1 MAVNA
6 EATVTLSLIDKIT
19 GPIKRLGARL
29 SALGKKLGFDRI
41 SKATSNFGKSIRGLG
56 DGLARTS
63 GRLAAFL
70 GLLGAGGA
78 GAIASAYGL
87 AKSASDLGSEIGEA
101 SAKLGIG
108 VEALQEYRFA
118 ASQAGIEAE
127 TFQKG
132 VEKLGI
138 NAVEA
143 TKGNKQMAAAFKSL
157 GVRVKDSKGK
167 MRGVEDILDDTMSAL
182 ARMKDPLKRNQ
193 LAFKVFGKSGV
204 ELTKMLSGGAEGL
217 RAFREEARRAG
228 IIMGQSAVD
237 AADELGDGIDGLM
250 ARLNG
255 FKTFLGVQLIPV
267 FNEAVKILTEWVDA
281 NADLIRSTITQWAS
295 RLVRLIRSLIDPTS
309 EVRVAFRELGESLST
324 FGSYIK
330 PIVDRFGA
338 LNTALAAVA
347 LWITGPLLTAI
358 ALVGIAFVKLGA
370 AILATPIGWILAGVA
385 ALAASVYVLYQRWDE
400 FLAYWGN
407 LWQRVKDG
415 FNQGFIIGIITL
427 LKEFNPVTHI
437 VRGMNAVIEYF
448 TGYDVL
454 NMGHQLIMTLSRGI
468 TEAAQNLGKAIEQ
481 ALVSA
486 WAAYEAWWD
495 GFSANVRGAG
505 AAIVTALWEGLKEK
519 WAEMVA
525 WVKAAIAELL
535 SYLPE
540 SLRTTLGFDVSAT
553 VEPIA
558 DAAKAATE
566 ATKPAAS
573 AAQQA
578 TEAGARMG
586 AMFTAPANDN
596 ASGGA
601 SGTDGP
607 QIVQGDTNQTI
618 QAPMNVGGVVVN
630 VQGMTPAEAQAVISG
645 ALKKANDQ
653 HAAGVKSALSD

>member
-1 MAVNA
+1 MSANA
-6 EATVTLSLIDKIT
+6 TATVTLSLIDKIT

-29 SALGKKLGFDRI
+29 SSLGKKLGFDKI
-41 SKATSNFGKSIRGLG
+41 AKATSNFGNSIRGLG

-70 GLLGAGGA
+70 GVLGAGGA

-87 AKSASDLGSEIGEA
+87 AKSASDLGSEIFDA
-101 SAKLGIG
+101 SKKLGIG
-108 VEALQEYRFA
+108 TEALSEWMYA
-118 ASQAGIEAE
+118 ADQAGVSGEA
-127 TFQKG
+127 FQKG

-143 TKGNKQMAAAFKSL
+143 VKGNKQMAAAFKTL
-157 GVRVKDSKGK
+157 GVRVKGAKGQ
-167 MRGVEDILDDTMSAL
+167 MRPMEDILDDTVGAL
-182 ARMKDPLKRNQ
+182 AGMKDPLKRNQ

-204 ELTKMLSGGAEGL
+204 ELTKIMADGAEGI
-217 RAFREEARRAG
+217 RDAREEARKIG
-228 IIMGQSAVD
+228 VVWGQSAAD
-237 AADELGDGIDGLM
+237 AADEFGDGIVALQK
-250 ARLNG
+250 RLLG

-267 FNEAVKILTEWVDA
+267 FNEAVKLLTEWVDA

-295 RLVRLIRSLIDPTS
+295 RLVRVIRSLIDPTS
-309 EVRVAFRELGESLST
+309 EVRVAFREFGESLST

-454 NMGHQLIMTLSRGI
+454 NMGHQLIMTLSKGI
-468 TEAAQNLGKAIEQ
+468 TEAAQELGKAIEQ
-481 ALVSA
+481 ALVNA
-486 WAAYEAWWD
+486 WAAYEAWWN
-495 GFSANVRGAG
+495 GFSANVRNAG
-505 AAIVTALWEGLKEK
+505 AAIVTVLWEGLKAK

-525 WVKAAIAELL
+525 WVKSAIAELL

-540 SLRTTLGFDVSAT
+540 SLRTSLGFDVSAT
-553 VEPIA
+553 VEPIT

-566 ATKPAAS
+566 AVKPAAT

-578 TEAGARMG
+578 TDAGARMG
-586 AMFTAPANDN
+586 AMFNAPANDN

-601 SGTDGP
+601 SGSGGP
-607 QIVQGDTNQTI
+607 QIVAGDTNTTTNVNATI
-618 QAPMNVGGVVVN
+618 NVTAKTDANPGDIGAAVRRELDGV
-630 VQGMTPAEAQAVISG
+630 AKRA
-645 ALKKANDQ
+645 
-653 HAAGVKSALSD
+653 AAGNGSRLND

>member
-1 MAVNA
+1 
-6 EATVTLSLIDKIT
+6 
-19 GPIKRLGARL
+19 
-29 SALGKKLGFDRI
+29 
-41 SKATSNFGKSIRGLG
+41 
-56 DGLARTS
+56 
-63 GRLAAFL
+63 
-70 GLLGAGGA
+70 
-78 GAIASAYGL
+78 
-87 AKSASDLGSEIGEA
+87 
-101 SAKLGIG
+101 
-108 VEALQEYRFA
+108 
-118 ASQAGIEAE
+118 
-127 TFQKG
+127 
-132 VEKLGI
+132 
-138 NAVEA
+138 
-143 TKGNKQMAAAFKSL
+143 
-157 GVRVKDSKGK
+157 
-167 MRGVEDILDDTMSAL
+167 
-182 ARMKDPLKRNQ
+182 
-193 LAFKVFGKSGV
+193 
-204 ELTKMLSGGAEGL
+204 
-217 RAFREEARRAG
+217 
-228 IIMGQSAVD
+228 
-237 AADELGDGIDGLM
+237 
-250 ARLNG
+250 
-255 FKTFLGVQLIPV
+255 
-267 FNEAVKILTEWVDA
+267 
-281 NADLIRSTITQWAS
+281 
-295 RLVRLIRSLIDPTS
+295 
-309 EVRVAFRELGESLST
+309 
-324 FGSYIK
+324 
-330 PIVDRFGA
+330 VDRFGA